1 MTNTELKS
9 IRKALDLSKTDFAK
23 AIGISPVMEGKYE
36 KGSREIPDSVS
47 QAAYELLNT
56 GEQEPEPVVDEGDVF
71 EDEEEAAS
79 AAYETPAWD
88 TISASVTEE
97 TAASAVE
104 EVTSPADDDSSV
116 EEVTPAAEDSSAEEV
131 TPAAEDSSAEEITTA
146 AEDSSAEEV
155 ITAAEDSSAEEVTT
169 AAEDSSAEEVTP
181 AADADQT
188 SVDVS
193 ASAAEETAVLTEKAP
208 AEEKKKAAAVNTSSA
223 EDDADAVNWGA
234 AVLPFFVPPLLIT
247 QCLFN
252 IGFMLSP
259 KKRGFFGP
267 WW

>member
-56 GEQEPEPVVDEGDVF
+56 AEQEPEPVVDEGDVF

-116 EEVTPAAEDSSAEEV
+116 EEVTPAADDSSAEEV
-131 TPAAEDSSAEEITTA
+131 TTADDDSSVEEVITAADDFSAEEVIIAAEDSSAEEI
-146 AEDSSAEEV
+146 
-155 ITAAEDSSAEEVTT
+155 
-169 AAEDSSAEEVTP
+169 TP

-193 ASAAEETAVLTEKAP
+193 ASAAEETAALTEKAP

>member
-56 GEQEPEPVVDEGDVF
+56 AEQEPEPVVDEGDVF

-116 EEVTPAAEDSSAEEV
+116 EEVTPAAD
-131 TPAAEDSSAEEITTA
+131 DSSAEEIT
-146 AEDSSAEEV
+146 S
-155 ITAAEDSSAEEVTT
+155 
-169 AAEDSSAEEVTP
+169 

-188 SVDVS
+188 AVDVS
-193 ASAAEETAVLTEKAP
+193 ASAAEETAALTEKAP